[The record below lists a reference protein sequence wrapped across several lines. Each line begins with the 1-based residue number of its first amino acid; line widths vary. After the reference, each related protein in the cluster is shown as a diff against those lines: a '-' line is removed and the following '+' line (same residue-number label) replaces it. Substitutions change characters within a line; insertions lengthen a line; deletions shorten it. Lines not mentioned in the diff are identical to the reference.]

1 MTDPFSLARSEADV
15 DAELIALGVERDRL
29 DKETE
34 RLTDEIDERQS
45 QIPYEQLRIPSLV
58 GAWLITSDYR
68 WHFDQAIAEV
78 SGEAR
83 RCLELEK
90 ERVLALCQA
99 IDDRRA
105 AAEEAAGIT
114 ALRRHQETLVEQFLA
129 AQKKLMTT
137 PAKTPAGVEV
147 QLSVLRW
154 AIEGDDDDMPGWID
168 TISAGVRGLAEE
180 REAQP

>member
-1 MTDPFSLARSEADV
+1 MQFPTS
-15 DAELIALGVERDRL
+15 
-29 DKETE
+29 
-34 RLTDEIDERQS
+34 
-45 QIPYEQLRIPSLV
+45 V
-58 GAWLITSDYR
+58 GSWYITFDYGR
-68 WHFDQAIAEV
+68 HFDKAIARA
-78 SGEAR
+78 SGET
-83 RCLELEK
+83 RCRLELEK
-90 ERVLALCQA
+90 ERVLARCQA
-99 IDDRRA
+99 IDERRA

-114 ALRRHQETLVEQFLA
+114 ALRKQQEAIVEQFLA
-129 AQKKLMTT
+129 TQKKLMTT